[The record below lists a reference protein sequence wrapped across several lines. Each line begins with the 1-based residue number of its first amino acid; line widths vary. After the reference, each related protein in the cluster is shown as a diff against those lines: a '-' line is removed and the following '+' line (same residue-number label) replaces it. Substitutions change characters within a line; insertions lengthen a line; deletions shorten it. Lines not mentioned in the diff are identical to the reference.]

1 MEALHIEHLTF
12 TYPGGE
18 RPALKDV
25 TLSVERGGFLALCG
39 PSGGGKTTLLRLLK
53 PEAAPRGRRGGQV
66 LFQGRP
72 MDALDRR
79 TACGAIGFVGQHPEH
94 QCATDKVW
102 HELAFG
108 LESLGC
114 ETQEIR
120 GRVAEMASFF
130 GIQNW
135 FRRDIA
141 ELSGGQRQ
149 LLALASVLVLRPEV
163 LLLDEPTAQLDPIAA
178 GQFLE
183 AVGRVNRELGTA
195 VVLSEHRLEE
205 VFPLADRTAVLAE
218 GRLLACTPPAEAG
231 AALRACGLA
240 AAVPAPMRVWAAS
253 GSSSPCPVTVSQGR
267 RWLEH
272 VAGERPLDETA
283 VPEDPAWTP
292 GEPVIQVQDA
302 WFRYEREQ
310 PDIIRDLS
318 LIAYPGEL
326 LAVLGGNGAGKSTA
340 LTLLAGLRKPWRG
353 SVKVLGQKPQDLA
366 AGTVGLL
373 PQDPQV
379 LFLRSSL
386 REDLAEM
393 LEDRALAPE
402 EQQRRLSDAVS
413 LCGLTELLD
422 RHPYDLSGGEQ
433 QRAALAK
440 LLLLDP
446 QVLLLDEP
454 TRGLDA
460 CFKEQLAEI
469 LRRLCGRGVAV
480 VLVSHDVEFCA
491 RYAQRCALFFD
502 GGLVSVST
510 PRRFFGSNAFYTT
523 AARRM
528 ADTVLPRAV
537 LAEDLIAAL
546 HGSETQP
553 PPFSPPADGETPQA
567 PLEPPLEAEG
577 RGGLPRRTI
586 AGIAVS
592 LLAVPATILAGIFLL
607 DDRKYWF
614 ISFLVL
620 LETMLPFFLAFEGRK
635 PLARELLLLAV
646 LCALGVAGRAAFYM
660 LPQFK
665 PVVAVVTVAG
675 AAFGAESGFLV
686 GAVTAFISNLF
697 FGQGPWT
704 PWQMFAF
711 GMAGF
716 LAGLIFRRRS
726 PGRGALCVYGA
737 LVTFFFC
744 GALLDTGSALM
755 WQAYPSLGAF
765 LSYYLTGLPFNLIHA
780 AATVFFLWLF
790 GKPLL
795 EKLDRVKNKYGLL
808 NTSCRQVTATRPRLL

>member
-12 TYPGGE
+12 TYPGGD

-25 TLSVERGGFLALCG
+25 SLSVGRGEFLALCG

-53 PEAAPRGRRGGQV
+53 PEAAPPGRRSGQT
-66 LFQGRP
+66 LFQGSSIE
-72 MDALDRR
+72 ALDRR
-79 TACGAIGFVGQHPEH
+79 TACGAIGFVGQHPER

-114 ETQEIR
+114 GTQEIR
-120 GRVAEMASFF
+120 ARVAETASFF
-130 GIQNW
+130 GIQTW

-149 LLALASVLVLRPEV
+149 LLALASVLVMRPEV

-183 AVGRVNRELGTA
+183 AVSRVSRELGTA

-205 VFPLADRTAVLAE
+205 VFPLADRAAVLA
-218 GRLLACTPPAEAG
+218 GGQLLACAPPAETAS
-231 AALRACGLA
+231 ALRTCGLA
-240 AAVPAPMRVWAAS
+240 AAVPAPIRVWAAS
-253 GSSSPCPVTVSQGR
+253 GSALPCPVTVSQGR
-267 RWLEH
+267 RWLEEA
-272 VAGERPLDETA
+272 AGERPLDETA
-283 VPEDPAWTP
+283 VPEDPAWSP
-292 GEPVIQVQDA
+292 GEPVIQVRDV
-302 WFRYEREQ
+302 WFRYEREL
-310 PDIIRDLS
+310 PDVIRDLS
-318 LIAYPGEL
+318 LTAYPGEL

-340 LTLLAGLRKPWRG
+340 LALLAGLRRPWRG
-353 SVKVLGQKPQDLA
+353 SVKVLGQMPQELP

-379 LFLRSSL
+379 LFLRNSL

-393 LEDRALAPE
+393 LENRTLAPE
-402 EQQRRLSDAVS
+402 ERQRRLFDAVS

-469 LRRLCGRGVAV
+469 LLQLCRRGVTV

-537 LAEDLIAAL
+537 LTEDLISAL
-546 HGSETQP
+546 HGSEPQP
-553 PPFSPPADGETPQA
+553 PSSPAPPDRETPQPSLA
-567 PLEPPLEAEG
+567 PPLQTG
-577 RGGLPRRTI
+577 KRGSLPRRTI

-592 LLAVPATILAGIFLL
+592 LLAVPITILAGIFLL

-614 ISFLVL
+614 ISLLVL

-635 PLARELLLLAV
+635 PRTRELLLLAV

-675 AAFGAESGFLV
+675 TAFGAEAGFLV

-716 LAGLIFRRRS
+716 LAGLIFRRRT
-726 PGRGALCVYGA
+726 PGRRALCIYGA
-737 LVTFFFC
+737 LVTFFLC

-780 AATVFFLWLF
+780 AATVFFLWSF

-795 EKLDRVKNKYGLL
+795 EKLERVKNKYGLL
-808 NTSCRQVTATRPRLL
+808 DL